1 MRLGAPLALWGLLVL
16 PLIVL
21 LYMLRTRRQDV
32 PVSTIILWQRAR
44 RDLAAQRPA
53 RRLER
58 SLLLLLQLLAAALIV
73 LALAKPQLSL
83 SGGQIPT
90 AVIIDTSAS
99 MQATDETPT
108 RFASAVRRAQELVA
122 SARGPVM
129 IIEAGPRP
137 QIVIPFSEPGA
148 ALAAL
153 ERMRPTDGPGRLDQA
168 LTLALG
174 QRAGGARPRV
184 EVFTDR
190 AGDAVPGV
198 MYHVVGT
205 SSRNV
210 GIFGINVERDA
221 GGSVLV
227 IQVQN
232 AGDRSER
239 VPVIATMGDRRLHER
254 TIDVGAHAVSSVS
267 IPVAGSGV
275 VRIELAVRDLLPVD
289 NVAHAVVGTPP
300 PRVIVAGAADRVLTE
315 ALAAIPVRF
324 APAQRVTS
332 EALASAD
339 VVILNR
345 TQPVELPPGNY
356 LLLGT
361 VAPNLPLTV
370 DGTVAVGTAL
380 RWSLRHPVMR
390 YVDLGEVTIGQALR
404 LLPRGGE
411 VLAEGDTALIWAH
424 DGDGVRAVV
433 VAFALDQS
441 DLPLRVAFPIFLSN
455 ALSWLSGADR
465 IYQTGDTVA
474 IPSGSAP
481 EAVVATPDGAQRRL
495 PASAGRVIIPAVER
509 AGVYTVRVGN
519 REQRLAVNPVAEEIN
534 IAPIGPAPRPSSAQ
548 APAAGERTGDIW
560 RLILGLALVVLGAE
574 WVVWLRGLPRI
585 PKWGRNAYLLRQR
598 GSHG

>member
-1 MRLGAPLALWGLLVL
+1 MRLAEPLALWGLCVL
-16 PLIVL
+16 PIIVL
-21 LYMLRTRRQDV
+21 LYMLRTRRQAV
-32 PVSTIILWQRAR
+32 PVSTLILWQRAR

-108 RFASAVRRAQELVA
+108 RFGAAIRRAQQVVGAA
-122 SARGPVM
+122 SGPVM

-137 QIVIPFSEPGA
+137 RIVTPFLEPGA
-148 ALAAL
+148 ARAAL
-153 ERMRPTDGPGRLDQA
+153 AQMRPTDGPGRLEQA

-174 QRAGGARPRV
+174 QRVGGTRPRV
-184 EVFTDR
+184 QVFTDR
-190 AGDAVPGV
+190 AGNAMPGV
-198 MYHVVGT
+198 TYHVVG
-205 SSRNV
+205 SGSRNV

-221 GGSVLV
+221 RGSVLIV
-227 IQVQN
+227 QVQN

-239 VPVIATMGDRRLHER
+239 VPVIVSMGDRRVHER
-254 TIDVGAHAVSSVS
+254 TIDVRAHAVASVAV
-267 IPVAGSGV
+267 PVAASGV
-275 VRIELAVRDLLPVD
+275 ARVELAVRDLLPVD
-289 NVAHAVVGTPP
+289 NVAHAIVGTPP
-300 PRVIVAGAADRVLTE
+300 PRVIVAGSSDRVLTE
-315 ALAAIPVRF
+315 ALASIPVRF
-324 APAQRVTS
+324 SPAQRVTP

-339 VVILNR
+339 VVVLNR
-345 TQPVELPPGNY
+345 TPPVELPPGNY

-361 VAPNLPLTV
+361 TAPNLPLTV
-370 DGTVAVGTAL
+370 AGTVTGGTAL
-380 RWSLRHPVMR
+380 RWSQRHPVMR
-390 YVDLGEVTIGQALR
+390 YVDLNEVTIGQALR
-404 LLPRGGE
+404 LQPRGGE
-411 VLAEGDTALIWAH
+411 VLAEGDSPLIWAYE
-424 DGDGVRAVV
+424 GDGVRAVV

-481 EAVVATPDGAQRRL
+481 EAVVVMPDGAEHRL
-495 PASAGRVIIPAVER
+495 PASSGRVIIPTVEH
-509 AGVYTVRVGN
+509 AGVYAVRVGN
-519 REQRLAVNPVAEEIN
+519 REQRLAVNLVAEETN
-534 IAPIGPAPRPSSAQ
+534 IAPVGAPVRSSSAS
-548 APAAGERTGDIW
+548 ASSEGDRTGALW
-560 RLILGLALVVLGAE
+560 RFILGLALAVLCAE
-574 WVVWLRGLPRI
+574 WVLWLRGLPRT
-585 PKWGRNAYLLRQR
+585 PTWARNAYLLRQR

>member
-1 MRLGAPLALWGLLVL
+1 LWGLCVL
-16 PLIVL
+16 PLIIL

-32 PVSTIILWQRAR
+32 PVSTLILWQRAR

-83 SGGQIPT
+83 SGGQIPS

-108 RFASAVRRAQELVA
+108 RFAAAVRRAQQVVA
-122 SARGPVM
+122 SAGGPVM
-129 IIEAGPRP
+129 IIEAGPIPR
-137 QIVIPFSEPGA
+137 IVIPFSEPGA
-148 ALAAL
+148 ARAAL
-153 ERMRPTDGPGRLDQA
+153 GRMRPTDGPGRLEQA

-190 AGDAVPGV
+190 AGDAMPGV
-198 MYHVVGT
+198 MYHVVG
-205 SSRNV
+205 SSSHNV
-210 GIFGINVERDA
+210 GVFGVNVERDA
-221 GGSVLV
+221 GGSVLI
-227 IQVQN
+227 IQIQN

-239 VPVIATMGDRRLHER
+239 VPVIVTMGDRRLHER
-254 TIDVGAHAVSSVS
+254 TVDVGAHAIASVS
-267 IPVAGSGV
+267 VPLAGSGV
-275 VRIELAVRDLLPVD
+275 ARIELAVRDLLPVD

-300 PRVIVAGAADRVLTE
+300 PRVIIAGSSDRVLTE
-315 ALAAIPVRF
+315 ALASIPVRF
-324 APAQRVTS
+324 APAQRVTP

-345 TQPVELPPGNY
+345 TPPVELPPGNY

-361 VAPNLPLTV
+361 VAQNLPLTV
-370 DGTVAVGTAL
+370 EGTSSGGTAL
-380 RWSLRHPVMR
+380 RWSQRHPVMR

-411 VLAEGDTALIWAH
+411 VLAEGDTPLIWAH
-424 DGDGVRAVV
+424 EGDGVRAVV
-433 VAFALDQS
+433 MAFALDQS

-474 IPSGSAP
+474 IPSGSVP
-481 EAVVATPDGAQRRL
+481 EAVVDMPDGARHRL
-495 PASAGRVIIPAVER
+495 AASSGRVVIPYVER
-509 AGVYTVRVGN
+509 AGIYTVRVGS
-519 REQRLAVNPVAEEIN
+519 REQRLAVNPAAEEIN
-534 IAPIGPAPRPSSAQ
+534 IAPVGAPRSPSSAGA
-548 APAAGERTGDIW
+548 APAGERTGDIW
-560 RLILGLALVVLGAE
+560 RLILGLALVVLCAE
-574 WVVWLRGLPRI
+574 WVLWLRGLPRT